1 MQEHN
6 IIFVVVN
13 VKIGEE
19 KLMLEKNF
27 ILIVI
32 GQIISLFG
40 NAILRF
46 ALPLYLLNE
55 TNSAMLFGLVSA
67 CSFIPMILLSPIGG
81 MIADRINK
89 RNIMVTLDFLTA
101 FITILF
107 TLYVSQINLTVIVLV
122 MLTLLYGIQAAYQ
135 PAVQA
140 SIPLLMSKENLI
152 KGNAIINLVSS
163 LASFIGP
170 IAGGAIFGL
179 FGLYPILYISIPCFV
194 FSAIMELFIKI
205 PYKQL
210 TASTSI
216 IKTFK
221 MDLKESLDFIRND
234 KPVIWKL
241 SFIAASVNLFFSS
254 LIIIALPVIITQT
267 LGFSVTTGNQLYGY
281 AQGALAAGSLLGGLL
296 AGILSKKAKPQHQ
309 YLLLILSSLTL
320 LPIAAVLLF
329 APSPMIIY
337 YVIIICCFFMVT
349 LSSLFSIVMISYLQ
363 MLTPEHMLGK
373 ATSCV
378 MCICMC
384 SQPIGQAVYGL
395 LIEHL
400 KNQMEFIFLAAFII
414 TTLIAFSSKNTFKKI
429 YQALHTLNNHSM
441 P

>member
-1 MQEHN
+1 
-6 IIFVVVN
+6 
-13 VKIGEE
+13 
-19 KLMLEKNF
+19 MLEKNF

-81 MIADRINK
+81 MIADRVNK
-89 RNIMVTLDFLTA
+89 RNIMVILDFLTA
-101 FITILF
+101 FITLLF
-107 TLYVSQINLTVIVLV
+107 TLYFNRIDLNLIILV

-152 KGNAIINLVSS
+152 KGNAIINLISS

-179 FGLYPILYISIPCFV
+179 FGLYPILYISIPCFI
-194 FSAIMELFIKI
+194 FSAVMELFIKI
-205 PYKQL
+205 PYRKR
-210 TASTSI
+210 TDSNSI
-216 IKTFK
+216 MKTLK
-221 MDLKESLDFIRND
+221 LDLKESIDFIR
-234 KPVIWKL
+234 KKRPVIWKISL
-241 SFIAASVNLFFSS
+241 LAASVNLFFSS
-254 LIIIALPVIITQT
+254 LIVIALPVIITQT
-267 LGFSVTTGNQLYGY
+267 LGFSINIGNQLYGY

-296 AGILSKKAKPQHQ
+296 AGIFSKKTNPQQQH
-309 YLLLILSSLTL
+309 LILTASSFTL
-320 LPIAAVLLF
+320 LPITAALLF
-329 APSPMIIY
+329 APSAMLIY

-349 LSSLFSIVMISYLQ
+349 LSSLFSIIMISYLQ
-363 MLTPEHMLGK
+363 MLTPEDMLGK
-373 ATSCV
+373 ITSCV

-384 SQPIGQAVYGL
+384 SQPIGQTVYGL

-400 KNQMEFIFLAAFII
+400 KNYMAFIFLAAFIVTVWI
-414 TTLIAFSSKNTFKKI
+414 AFKSKKTFKEVYQTLIVS
-429 YQALHTLNNHSM
+429 NNSNI

>member
-1 MQEHN
+1 
-6 IIFVVVN
+6 
-13 VKIGEE
+13 
-19 KLMLEKNF
+19 MLEKNF

-67 CSFIPMILLSPIGG
+67 CSYIPMILLSPVGG

-101 FITILF
+101 FITLLF
-107 TLYVSQINLTVIVLV
+107 TLYFNYFNLSAVILV

-140 SIPLLMSKENLI
+140 GIPLLMSKENLI
-152 KGNAIINLVSS
+152 KGNATINLISS
-163 LASFIGP
+163 LASLTGP
-170 IAGGAIFGL
+170 VAGGVIFGF
-179 FGLYPILYISIPCFV
+179 FGLYPILYISIPCFI

-205 PYKQL
+205 PYKRR
-210 TASTSI
+210 TASDTVL
-216 IKTFK
+216 KTLRL
-221 MDLKESLDFIRND
+221 DLKESINFIKNER
-234 KPVIWKL
+234 PVIWKI
-241 SFIAASVNLFFSS
+241 SFTAACVNLFFSS
-254 LIIIALPVIITQT
+254 LIVMSLPIIITQT
-267 LGFSVTTGNQLYGY
+267 LNFSVTVKNQLYGY

-296 AGILSKKAKPQHQ
+296 AGILSKKTNPQQQ
-309 YLLLILSSLTL
+309 YLVLAASSFSL
-320 LPIAAVLLF
+320 LPITAALTF
-329 APSPMIIY
+329 APSDMVIY
-337 YVIIICCFFMVT
+337 YVMIICCFIMIT
-349 LSSLFSIVMISYLQ
+349 LSSLFSILMISYLQ

-373 ATSCV
+373 IVSCV

-395 LIEHL
+395 LFEHFKEYMSL
-400 KNQMEFIFLAAFII
+400 IFLAVFFITAFI
-414 TTLIAFSSKNTFKKI
+414 AFKSKNKFKEI
-429 YQALHTLNNHSM
+429 HQILNASYSSNI

>member
-1 MQEHN
+1 
-6 IIFVVVN
+6 
-13 VKIGEE
+13 
-19 KLMLEKNF
+19 MLEKNF

>member
-1 MQEHN
+1 
-6 IIFVVVN
+6 
-13 VKIGEE
+13 
-19 KLMLEKNF
+19 MLEKNF

-320 LPIAAVLLF
+320 LPIAVVLLF